1 MNKKVYTYPRPV
13 TLETGATLPSVE
25 IAYNTYGT
33 LNADKSNVIWICHA
47 LTANSDAMDWWASFL
62 RDGQM
67 YDLTKQ
73 FIVCANILGSCY
85 GTSGPLSINPKTKQ
99 PYYSTF
105 PEVTV
110 RDMVQMHILL
120 RKHLGIHKIET
131 IYGGSLG
138 GYQALEWVLTEPDIF
153 DKMVLVSTS
162 ARESAWG
169 IAIHTAQRLA
179 IETDITW
186 RDMKP
191 EAGAKGLK
199 AARAIGMLSYRNY
212 DAYIRTQTDDNHNKL
227 DNYKASSYI
236 HYQGE
241 KLVKRFNAYSYWI
254 LTKALDSHN
263 IARNR
268 GKAEDVLKRI
278 KTKTLIIGISSD
290 MLCPVT
296 EQKFLTTH
304 IPDSKFV
311 EIDSPYGHDGFLIEG
326 KIIGE
331 VVKNHFKLQ

>member
-1 MNKKVYTYPRPV
+1 MDRKIYKHNHPI
-13 TLETGATLPSVE
+13 TLESGKTLSSVE

-33 LNADKSNVIWICHA
+33 LNADKSNVVWICHA

-62 RDGQM
+62 KDGQM
-67 YDLTKQ
+67 YDLSDT

-85 GTSGPLSINPKTKQ
+85 GTSGPLNINPNTNQ

-105 PEVTV
+105 PEITV
-110 RDMVQMHILL
+110 RDMVQVHILL
-120 RKHLGIHKIET
+120 RKHLEIEKINT

-138 GYQALEWVLTEPDIF
+138 GYQVLEWVLTEPEMF
-153 DKMVLVSTS
+153 NKMVLVSTS

-179 IETDITW
+179 IETDPTW
-186 RDMKP
+186 KEMRED
-191 EAGAKGLK
+191 AGAKGLK
-199 AARAIGMLSYRNY
+199 TARAIGMLSYRNY
-212 DAYIRTQTDDNHNKL
+212 DAYVRTQTDEDNNKL

-241 KLVKRFNAYSYWI
+241 KLVKRFNAFSYWI

-263 IARNR
+263 IARHR
-268 GKAEDVLKRI
+268 GKIEDVLKTI
-278 KTKTLIIGISSD
+278 KAQTLIIGISSD
-290 MLCPVT
+290 MLCPVK
-296 EQKFLTTH
+296 EQLFLTEH
-304 IPDSKFV
+304 IPNSKFV

-326 KIIGE
+326 KIISE
-331 VVKNHFKLQ
+331 IVREHFKD